1 MADCGLA
8 MGITGTE
15 VAKEAADMVITDDSF
30 STIVTGIREGRGLFM
45 KIRTILYF
53 FVCISVMEAM
63 VLFSGTFSSTNPFFT
78 MWSFLQLNLLYV
90 TAHMFPSLGF
100 TFGNIS
106 KTVME
111 EKPRDSVEILTK
123 PIFLIMLIQIVL
135 MGVAIASV
143 YYLSL
148 GEIIQLNSV
157 NNAVEIVD
165 GTLARMKARTMA
177 FLILFIMESFFLPLQ
192 IRRINHSFLDSV
204 RDIHFNREFLF
215 YLPSILILIGVI
227 YIPSIQ
233 TMMGFMYLSASDW
246 LICLGVCLP
255 AFFGFEYIRKQA
267 RNKGY
272 VF

>member
-1 MADCGLA
+1 
-8 MGITGTE
+8 
-15 VAKEAADMVITDDSF
+15 MVITDDSF

-63 VLFSGTFSSTNPFFT
+63 VLFSGTFSSTDPSFA
-78 MWSFLQLNLLYV
+78 MWEYWQLNLLYV

-106 KTVME
+106 KTAMQ
-111 EKPRDSVEILTK
+111 EKPRDSAEILTK
-123 PIFLIMLIQIVL
+123 QIFLIMLVQMVL
-135 MGVAIASV
+135 MGTAIASV

-148 GEIIQLNSV
+148 NGIISLNSV
-157 NNAVEIVD
+157 NTAVEITGV
-165 GTLARMKARTMA
+165 LSQVKARTMA

-204 RDIHFNREFLF
+204 RDIPFNKEFLF
-215 YLPSILILIGVI
+215 YLPSVLILVAAI
-227 YIPSIQ
+227 YIPSFQ

-255 AFFGFEYIRKQA
+255 AIFGFEYIRKRA
-267 RNKGY
+267 RDRGY